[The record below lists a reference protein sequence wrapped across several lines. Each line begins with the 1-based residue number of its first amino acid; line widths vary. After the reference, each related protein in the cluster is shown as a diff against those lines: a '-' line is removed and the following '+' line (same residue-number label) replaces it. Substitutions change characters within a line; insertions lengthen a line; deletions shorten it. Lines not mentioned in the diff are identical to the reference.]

1 MIMALAVI
9 ELVRTIL
16 QSSDKMEQKLVMCFL
31 IINTGSSSV
40 KFTLFEKDDLKMV
53 AAGMVERI
61 GLKGTK
67 IHTKTAEGIQAS
79 KETHVADTRQA
90 VWLIADLLTDKNNS
104 DIQPGVDIAGIG
116 HRVVHGGDRI
126 SSSVVIDD
134 RVKQIIKEC
143 FELAPLHNP
152 PNLEGIEACE
162 DIFPGIPQ
170 VAVFDTAFHK
180 TIPERAYLYG
190 LPYALYKEDKIRRYG
205 FQGTSHQYVC
215 RTAASHLNRP
225 LEELKIIS
233 CHLGNGC
240 SITAVNGG
248 HSIDTSMGFTPLEGL
263 MMGTRCG
270 DLDPAIVF
278 YLMEHKH
285 LDPRQIN
292 ELLNKQSGLLG
303 LAGIDSSDLR
313 DIFEASE
320 SGNRQ
325 TDTAVE
331 VFTYRIK
338 KYIGA
343 YAFALGGIDAIV
355 FTAGI
360 GENSP
365 LIRELACQGLKN
377 LGIIIDP
384 KKNALANKTC
394 REIQSNESQ
403 VKVLVIPT
411 DEEKEIAL
419 QTLELLHE
427 ER

>member
-1 MIMALAVI
+1 MYI
-9 ELVRTIL
+9 
-16 QSSDKMEQKLVMCFL
+16 L
-31 IINTGSSSV
+31 IINAGSSSV
-40 KFTLFEKDDLKMV
+40 KFTLFKKDDLKMV
-53 AAGMVERI
+53 ADGVVERI

-67 IHTKTAEGIQAS
+67 IHTKNAEGERAS

-90 VWLIADLLTDKNNS
+90 VGLIADLLTDKNDS

-116 HRVVHGGDRI
+116 HRVVHGGEMI
-126 SSSVVIDD
+126 NSSVVVDD
-134 RVKQIIKEC
+134 RVKQIVKEC

-162 DIFPGIPQ
+162 DIFPGVPQ
-170 VAVFDTAFHK
+170 VAVFDTAFH
-180 TIPERAYLYG
+180 TTLPEYAYLYG

-205 FQGTSHQYVC
+205 FHGTSHQYVC
-215 RTAASHLNRP
+215 RTAADFLNRP

-240 SITAVNGG
+240 SITAVDGG
-248 HSIDTSMGFTPLEGL
+248 RSIDTSMGFTPLEGL

-278 YLMEHKH
+278 YLMEHKQ

-292 ELLNKQSGLLG
+292 DLLNKQSGLLG
-303 LAGIDSSDLR
+303 LAGIGSSDLR

-320 SGNRQ
+320 SGNQQ
-325 TDTAVE
+325 TNTAIG

-343 YAFALGGIDAIV
+343 YAFALGGIDAVV

-365 LIRELACQGLKN
+365 GIREMVCRGLEG
-377 LGIIIDP
+377 LGIVMDTE
-384 KKNALANKTC
+384 KNVAGNLAE
-394 REIQSNESQ
+394 REIQHNDSR
-403 VKVLVIPT
+403 VKILVIPT
-411 DEEKEIAL
+411 NEEKQIAL
-419 QTLELLHE
+419 QTLELLYE

>member
-1 MIMALAVI
+1 MYV
-9 ELVRTIL
+9 
-16 QSSDKMEQKLVMCFL
+16 L
-31 IINTGSSSV
+31 IINAGSSSV
-40 KFTLFEKDDLKMV
+40 KFTLFKKDDLKVV
-53 AAGMVERI
+53 ADGIVERI

-67 IHTKTAEGIQAS
+67 ILTKNAEGKWTS
-79 KETHVADTRQA
+79 KETRVADTRQA
-90 VWLIADLLTDKNNS
+90 VGLIADLLTDKNGS
-104 DIQPGVDIAGIG
+104 DVQPRVDIAGIG
-116 HRVVHGGDRI
+116 HRVVHGGEMI
-126 SSSVVIDD
+126 NSSVLVDD
-134 RVKQIIKEC
+134 RVKQLLKEC

-162 DIFPGIPQ
+162 DIFPGVPQ
-170 VAVFDTAFHK
+170 VAVFDTAFH
-180 TIPERAYLYG
+180 TTLPEYAYLYG
-190 LPYALYKEDKIRRYG
+190 LPYALYREDRIRRYG
-205 FQGTSHQYVC
+205 FHGTSHQYVC
-215 RTAASHLNRP
+215 RTAADFLNRP

-240 SITAVNGG
+240 SVAAVDGG
-248 HSIDTSMGFTPLEGL
+248 RSIDTSMGFTPLEGL

-278 YLMEHKH
+278 YLMEHKQ
-285 LDPRQIN
+285 LDSRQIN
-292 ELLNKQSGLLG
+292 DLLNKQSGLLG
-303 LAGIDSSDLR
+303 LAGIGSGDLR

-320 SGNRQ
+320 SGNQQ
-325 TDTAVE
+325 TDTAIR

-343 YAFALGGIDAIV
+343 YAFALGGNDAIV

-365 LIRELACQGLKN
+365 LIRELSCQGLKS

-384 KKNALANKTC
+384 EKNTVANKTC
-394 REIQSNESQ
+394 RAIQSDDSR

-419 QTLELLHE
+419 QTLERLHE

>member
-1 MIMALAVI
+1 MYVL
-9 ELVRTIL
+9 TI
-16 QSSDKMEQKLVMCFL
+16 
-31 IINTGSSSV
+31 NAGSSSV
-40 KFTLFEKDDLKMV
+40 KFTLFKKDDLKMV
-53 AAGMVERI
+53 ADGIVERI

-67 IHTKTAEGIQAS
+67 IHTNNAEGKLTS
-79 KETHVADTRQA
+79 KETQVADTRQA
-90 VWLIADLLTDKNNS
+90 VELIADLLTDKNDS
-104 DIQPGVDIAGIG
+104 DIQPGMDIAGIG
-116 HRVVHGGDRI
+116 HRVVHGGEMI
-126 SSSVVIDD
+126 NSSVVVDD
-134 RVKQIIKEC
+134 RVKQIVKEC

-162 DIFPGIPQ
+162 DIFPGVPQ
-170 VAVFDTAFHK
+170 VAVFDTAFH
-180 TIPERAYLYG
+180 TTLPEYAYLYG

-205 FQGTSHQYVC
+205 FHGTSHQYVS
-215 RTAASHLNRP
+215 RVAANFLNRP

-240 SITAVNGG
+240 SITAVDGG
-248 HSIDTSMGFTPLEGL
+248 RSIDTSMGFTPLEGL

-278 YLMEHKH
+278 YLMELKH
-285 LDPRQIN
+285 FNPLQIN

-303 LAGIDSSDLR
+303 LAGIGSSDLR

-325 TDTAVE
+325 TDTAVG

-365 LIRELACQGLKN
+365 LIRELSCQGLKS

-384 KKNALANKTC
+384 EKNTVANKTC
-394 REIQSNESQ
+394 REIQSDDSQ

-419 QTLELLHE
+419 QTLGLLH
-427 ER
+427 

>member
-1 MIMALAVI
+1 MYI
-9 ELVRTIL
+9 
-16 QSSDKMEQKLVMCFL
+16 L
-31 IINTGSSSV
+31 IINAGSSSV
-40 KFTLFEKDDLKMV
+40 KFTLFKKDDLQMMIDGV
-53 AAGMVERI
+53 VERI

-67 IHTKTAEGIQAS
+67 IHTKNAEGKRIS

-90 VWLIADLLTDKNNS
+90 VGLIADLLTDKNDN

-116 HRVVHGGDRI
+116 HRVVHGGEMI
-126 SSSVVIDD
+126 SRSVVVDD
-134 RVKQIIKEC
+134 RVKQIIREC

-162 DIFPGIPQ
+162 DIFPGVPQ
-170 VAVFDTAFHK
+170 VAVFDTAFH
-180 TIPERAYLYG
+180 TTLPEYAYLYG

-205 FQGTSHQYVC
+205 FHGTSHQYVC
-215 RTAASHLNRP
+215 RTAADFLNKP

-240 SITAVNGG
+240 SVTAVDGG
-248 HSIDTSMGFTPLEGL
+248 RSIDTSMGFTPLEGL

-278 YLMEHKH
+278 YLMEHKQ

-292 ELLNKQSGLLG
+292 DLLNKQSGLLG
-303 LAGIDSSDLR
+303 LAGIGSSDLR

-320 SGNRQ
+320 SGNQQ
-325 TDTAVE
+325 TNTAIG

-343 YAFALGGIDAIV
+343 YAFALGGIDAVV

-365 LIRELACQGLKN
+365 GIREMVCRGLEG
-377 LGIIIDP
+377 LGIVMDTE
-384 KKNALANKTC
+384 KNVAGNLAE
-394 REIQSNESQ
+394 REIQHNDSR
-403 VKVLVIPT
+403 VKILVIPT
-411 DEEKEIAL
+411 NEEKQIAL
-419 QTLELLHE
+419 QTLELLYE

>member
-1 MIMALAVI
+1 MYV
-9 ELVRTIL
+9 
-16 QSSDKMEQKLVMCFL
+16 L
-31 IINTGSSSV
+31 IINAGSSSV
-40 KFTLFEKDDLKMV
+40 KFTLFKKSDLKMI
-53 AAGMVERI
+53 ADGIVERI

-67 IHTKTAEGIQAS
+67 IHTNTAEGKRTS
-79 KETHVADTRQA
+79 KETQVTDTRQA
-90 VWLIADLLTDKNNS
+90 VGLIADLLTDKTDS
-104 DIQPGVDIAGIG
+104 DIQAGVDIAGIG
-116 HRVVHGGDRI
+116 HRVVHGGEMI
-126 SSSVVIDD
+126 NSSVVVDG
-134 RVKQIIKEC
+134 RVKQIVKEC

-162 DIFPGIPQ
+162 DIFPGVPQ
-170 VAVFDTAFHK
+170 VAVFDTAFH
-180 TIPERAYLYG
+180 TTLPEYAYLYG

-205 FQGTSHQYVC
+205 FHGTSHQYVS
-215 RTAASHLNRP
+215 RTAANLLNRP

-240 SITAVNGG
+240 SITAVDGG
-248 HSIDTSMGFTPLEGL
+248 RSIDTSMGFTPLEGL

-278 YLMEHKH
+278 YLMEHKQ

-292 ELLNKQSGLLG
+292 DLLNKQSGLLG
-303 LAGIDSSDLR
+303 LAGIGSSDLR

-320 SGNRQ
+320 GGNRQ
-325 TDTAVE
+325 TDTAVG

-343 YAFALGGIDAIV
+343 YAFALGGIDTVV

-365 LIRELACQGLKN
+365 GIREMVCRGLEG
-377 LGIIIDP
+377 LGIVMDTE
-384 KKNALANKTC
+384 KNVAGNLAA
-394 REIQSNESQ
+394 REIQHNDSR
-403 VKVLVIPT
+403 VKILVIPT
-411 DEEKEIAL
+411 NEEKEIAL

>member
-1 MIMALAVI
+1 MYV
-9 ELVRTIL
+9 
-16 QSSDKMEQKLVMCFL
+16 L
-31 IINTGSSSV
+31 IINAGSSSV
-40 KFTLFEKDDLKMV
+40 KFTLFKKDDLKMV
-53 AAGMVERI
+53 ADGIVERI

-67 IHTKTAEGIQAS
+67 IHTKNAEGKQTS
-79 KETHVADTRQA
+79 KETRVADTRQA
-90 VWLIADLLTDKNNS
+90 VRLIADLLTDKNDS
-104 DIQPGVDIAGIG
+104 DIQPGMDIAGIG
-116 HRVVHGGDRI
+116 HRVVHGGEMI
-126 SSSVVIDD
+126 NSSVVVDD
-134 RVKQIIKEC
+134 RVKQIVKEC

-162 DIFPGIPQ
+162 DIFPGVPQ
-170 VAVFDTAFHK
+170 VAVFDTAFH
-180 TIPERAYLYG
+180 TTLPEYAYLYG

-205 FQGTSHQYVC
+205 FHGTSHQYVC
-215 RTAASHLNRP
+215 RTAADFLNRP

-240 SITAVNGG
+240 SITAVDGG
-248 HSIDTSMGFTPLEGL
+248 RSIDTSMGFTPLEGL

-278 YLMEHKH
+278 YLMEHKQ

-292 ELLNKQSGLLG
+292 DLLNKQSGLLG
-303 LAGIDSSDLR
+303 LAGIGSSDLR

-320 SGNRQ
+320 SGNGQ
-325 TDTAVE
+325 TDTALN
-331 VFTYRIK
+331 VFAYRIK

-343 YAFALGGIDAIV
+343 YAFALGGIDAVV

-365 LIRELACQGLKN
+365 GIRGMVCRGLEG
-377 LGIIIDP
+377 LGIVMDT
-384 KKNALANKTC
+384 KKNDAGNLAE
-394 REIQSNESQ
+394 REIQHNDSQ
-403 VKVLVIPT
+403 VKILVIPT
-411 DEEKEIAL
+411 NEEKQIAL

>member
-1 MIMALAVI
+1 MYI
-9 ELVRTIL
+9 
-16 QSSDKMEQKLVMCFL
+16 L
-31 IINTGSSSV
+31 IINAGSSSV
-40 KFTLFEKDDLKMV
+40 KFTLFKKDDLQMMIDGV
-53 AAGMVERI
+53 VERI

-67 IHTKTAEGIQAS
+67 IHTKNAEGKRIS
-79 KETHVADTRQA
+79 KETHVVDTRQA
-90 VWLIADLLTDKNNS
+90 VGLIADLLTDKNDN

-116 HRVVHGGDRI
+116 HRVVHGGEMI
-126 SSSVVIDD
+126 SRSVVVDD
-134 RVKQIIKEC
+134 RVKQIIREC

-162 DIFPGIPQ
+162 DIFPGVPH
-170 VAVFDTAFHK
+170 VAVFDTAFHT
-180 TIPERAYLYG
+180 TIPEYAYLYG

-205 FQGTSHQYVC
+205 FHGTSHQYVC
-215 RTAASHLNRP
+215 RTAADFLNKP

-240 SITAVNGG
+240 SVTAVDGG
-248 HSIDTSMGFTPLEGL
+248 RSIDTSMGFTPLEGL

-278 YLMEHKH
+278 YLMEHKQ

-292 ELLNKQSGLLG
+292 DLLNKQSGLLG
-303 LAGIDSSDLR
+303 LAGIGSSDLR

-320 SGNRQ
+320 SGNQQ
-325 TDTAVE
+325 TNTAIG

-343 YAFALGGIDAIV
+343 YAFALGGIDAVV

-365 LIRELACQGLKN
+365 GIREMVCWGLEG
-377 LGIIIDP
+377 LGIVMDTE
-384 KKNALANKTC
+384 KNVAGNLAE
-394 REIQSNESQ
+394 REIQHNDSR
-403 VKVLVIPT
+403 VKILVIPT
-411 DEEKEIAL
+411 NEEKQIAL
-419 QTLELLHE
+419 QTLELLYE

>member
-1 MIMALAVI
+1 MYI
-9 ELVRTIL
+9 
-16 QSSDKMEQKLVMCFL
+16 L
-31 IINTGSSSV
+31 IINAGSSSV
-40 KFTLFEKDDLKMV
+40 KFTLFKKDDLQMMID
-53 AAGMVERI
+53 GIVERI

-67 IHTKTAEGIQAS
+67 IHTKNAEGKQTS
-79 KETHVADTRQA
+79 KETRVADTRQA
-90 VWLIADLLTDKNNS
+90 VRLIADLLTDKNDN

-116 HRVVHGGDRI
+116 HRVVHGGEMI
-126 SSSVVIDD
+126 SRSVVVDD
-134 RVKQIIKEC
+134 RVKQIIREC

-162 DIFPGIPQ
+162 DIFPGVPH
-170 VAVFDTAFHK
+170 VAVFDTAFHT
-180 TIPERAYLYG
+180 TIPEYAYLYG

-205 FQGTSHQYVC
+205 FHGTSHQYVS
-215 RTAASHLNRP
+215 RTAANFLNRP

-240 SITAVNGG
+240 SITAVDGG
-248 HSIDTSMGFTPLEGL
+248 RSIDTSMGFTPLEGL

-278 YLMEHKH
+278 YLMEHKQ

-292 ELLNKQSGLLG
+292 DLLNKQSGLLG
-303 LAGIDSSDLR
+303 LAGIGSSDLR

-320 SGNRQ
+320 SGNQQ
-325 TDTAVE
+325 TNTAIG

-343 YAFALGGIDAIV
+343 YAFALGGIDAVV

-365 LIRELACQGLKN
+365 GIREMVCRGLEG
-377 LGIIIDP
+377 LGIVMDTE
-384 KKNALANKTC
+384 KNVAGNLAE
-394 REIQSNESQ
+394 REIQHNDSR
-403 VKVLVIPT
+403 VKILVIPT
-411 DEEKEIAL
+411 NEEKQIAL

>member
-1 MIMALAVI
+1 MYV
-9 ELVRTIL
+9 
-16 QSSDKMEQKLVMCFL
+16 L
-31 IINTGSSSV
+31 IINAGSSSV
-40 KFTLFEKDDLKMV
+40 KFTLFKKDDLKMV
-53 AAGMVERI
+53 ADGIVERI

-67 IHTKTAEGIQAS
+67 IHTKNSEGKRTS
-79 KETHVADTRQA
+79 KETQVADTRQA
-90 VWLIADLLTDKNNS
+90 VRLIADLLTDKNGS

-116 HRVVHGGDRI
+116 HRVVHGGEMI
-126 SSSVVIDD
+126 NSSVVVDD
-134 RVKQIIKEC
+134 RVKQIVKEC

-162 DIFPGIPQ
+162 NIFPGVPQ
-170 VAVFDTAFHK
+170 VAVFDTAFH
-180 TIPERAYLYG
+180 TTLPEYAYLYG

-205 FQGTSHQYVC
+205 FHGTSHQYVC
-215 RTAASHLNRP
+215 RTAADFLNRP

-240 SITAVNGG
+240 SITAVDGG
-248 HSIDTSMGFTPLEGL
+248 RSIDTSMGFTPLEGL

-278 YLMEHKH
+278 YLMEHKQ

-292 ELLNKQSGLLG
+292 DLLNKQSGLLG
-303 LAGIDSSDLR
+303 LAGIGSSDLR

-325 TDTAVE
+325 TDTAVG

-343 YAFALGGIDAIV
+343 YAFALGGIDAVV

-365 LIRELACQGLKN
+365 GIREMVCRGLEG
-377 LGIIIDP
+377 LGIVMDTE
-384 KKNALANKTC
+384 KNVAGNLAE
-394 REIQSNESQ
+394 REIQHNDSR
-403 VKVLVIPT
+403 VKILVIPT
-411 DEEKEIAL
+411 NEEKQIAL
-419 QTLELLHE
+419 QTLALLNE

>member
-1 MIMALAVI
+1 MYV
-9 ELVRTIL
+9 
-16 QSSDKMEQKLVMCFL
+16 L
-31 IINTGSSSV
+31 IINAGSSSV
-40 KFTLFEKDDLKMV
+40 KFTLFKKDDLKMV
-53 AAGMVERI
+53 ADGIVERI

-67 IHTKTAEGIQAS
+67 IHTKNAEGKQTS
-79 KETHVADTRQA
+79 EETRVADTRKA
-90 VWLIADLLTDKNNS
+90 VRLIADLLTDKNDS

-116 HRVVHGGDRI
+116 HRVVHGGEMI
-126 SSSVVIDD
+126 NSSVVVDD
-134 RVKQIIKEC
+134 RVKQIVKEC

-162 DIFPGIPQ
+162 DIFPGVPQ
-170 VAVFDTAFHK
+170 VAVFDTAFH
-180 TIPERAYLYG
+180 TTLPEYAYLYG

-205 FQGTSHQYVC
+205 FHGTSHQYVC
-215 RTAASHLNRP
+215 RTAADFLNRP

-240 SITAVNGG
+240 SITAVDGG
-248 HSIDTSMGFTPLEGL
+248 RSIDTSMGFTPLEGL

-278 YLMEHKH
+278 YLMEHKQ

-292 ELLNKQSGLLG
+292 DLLNKQSGLLG
-303 LAGIDSSDLR
+303 LAGIGSSDLR

-320 SGNRQ
+320 SGNGQ
-325 TDTAVE
+325 TDTALN
-331 VFTYRIK
+331 VFAYRIK

-343 YAFALGGIDAIV
+343 YAFALGGIDAVV

-365 LIRELACQGLKN
+365 GIRDMVCRGLEG
-377 LGIIIDP
+377 LGIVMDT
-384 KKNALANKTC
+384 KKNDAGNLAE
-394 REIQSNESQ
+394 REIQHNDSQ
-403 VKVLVIPT
+403 VKILVIPT
-411 DEEKEIAL
+411 NEEKQIAL

>member
-1 MIMALAVI
+1 MYI
-9 ELVRTIL
+9 
-16 QSSDKMEQKLVMCFL
+16 L
-31 IINTGSSSV
+31 IINAGSSSV
-40 KFTLFEKDDLKMV
+40 KFTLFKKDDLKIV
-53 AAGMVERI
+53 TDGIVDRI
-61 GLKGTK
+61 GLKGTR
-67 IHTKTAEGIQAS
+67 IHTKNAEGKRTS
-79 KETHVADTRQA
+79 KETQVENTRQA
-90 VWLIADLLTDKNNS
+90 VRLIADLLTDKNNS
-104 DIQPGVDIAGIG
+104 NIQPGLDIAGIG
-116 HRVVHGGDRI
+116 HRAVHGGETI
-126 SSSVVIDD
+126 NSSVVVDN
-134 RVKQIIKEC
+134 RVKQIIKEY

-152 PNLEGIEACE
+152 PNLEGLEACE
-162 DIFPGIPQ
+162 DIFPGVPQ
-170 VAVFDTAFHK
+170 VAVFDTAFHT
-180 TIPERAYLYG
+180 TIPEYAYLYG
-190 LPYALYKEDKIRRYG
+190 LPYSLYKEYKIRRYG
-205 FQGTSHQYVC
+205 FHGTSHQYVC
-215 RTAASHLNRP
+215 RTAADSIGIP
-225 LEELKIIS
+225 LKDLKLIS

-240 SITAVNGG
+240 SIAAVDGG
-248 HSIDTSMGFTPLEGL
+248 RSIDTSMGFTPLEGL

-292 ELLNKQSGLLG
+292 ELLNKKSGLLG
-303 LAGIDSSDLR
+303 LAGLGSSDLR

-320 SGNRQ
+320 SGNQ
-325 TDTAVE
+325 QADTAVG

-343 YAFALGGIDAIV
+343 YAFALGGIDAVV

-365 LIRELACQGLKN
+365 LVRELACQGLKR

-384 KKNALANKTC
+384 EKNTAAGTSC
-394 REIQSNESQ
+394 REIQSNDSQ

-419 QTLELLHE
+419 QTLKLLHE

>member
-1 MIMALAVI
+1 MYI
-9 ELVRTIL
+9 
-16 QSSDKMEQKLVMCFL
+16 L
-31 IINTGSSSV
+31 IINAGSSSV
-40 KFTLFEKDDLKMV
+40 KFTLFKKDDLKMV
-53 AAGMVERI
+53 ADGVVERI
-61 GLKGTK
+61 GLKGTT
-67 IHTKTAEGIQAS
+67 IHTKNAEGKLAS
-79 KETHVADTRQA
+79 KETRVADTRQA
-90 VWLIADLLTDKNNS
+90 VGLIADLLIDKSNS
-104 DIQPGVDIAGIG
+104 DIQTGVDIAGIG
-116 HRVVHGGDRI
+116 HRVVHGGEMI
-126 SSSVVIDD
+126 NSSVVVDD
-134 RVKQIIKEC
+134 RVKQIVKEC

-162 DIFPGIPQ
+162 DIFPGVPQ
-170 VAVFDTAFHK
+170 VAVFDTAFH
-180 TIPERAYLYG
+180 TTLPEYAYLYG

-205 FQGTSHQYVC
+205 FHGTSHQYVS
-215 RTAASHLNRP
+215 RAAANFLNRP

-240 SITAVNGG
+240 SVTAVDGG
-248 HSIDTSMGFTPLEGL
+248 RSIDTSMGFTPLEGL

-278 YLMEHKH
+278 YLMEHKQ

-292 ELLNKQSGLLG
+292 DLLNKQSGLLG
-303 LAGIDSSDLR
+303 LAGIGSSDLR

-325 TDTAVE
+325 TDTAVG

-343 YAFALGGIDAIV
+343 YAFALGGIDAVV

-365 LIRELACQGLKN
+365 GIREMVCRGLEG
-377 LGIIIDP
+377 LGIVMDTE
-384 KKNALANKTC
+384 KNVAGNLAE
-394 REIQSNESQ
+394 REIQHNDSR
-403 VKVLVIPT
+403 VKILVIPT
-411 DEEKEIAL
+411 NEEKQIAL

>member
-1 MIMALAVI
+1 MYI
-9 ELVRTIL
+9 
-16 QSSDKMEQKLVMCFL
+16 L
-31 IINTGSSSV
+31 IINAGSSSV
-40 KFTLFEKDDLKMV
+40 KFTLFKKDDLKMV
-53 AAGMVERI
+53 ADGVVERI

-67 IHTKTAEGIQAS
+67 IHTKNAEGKRAS

-90 VWLIADLLTDKNNS
+90 VGLIADLLTDKSNS

-116 HRVVHGGDRI
+116 HRVVHGGEMI
-126 SSSVVIDD
+126 NSSVVVDD
-134 RVKQIIKEC
+134 RVKQIVKDC

-170 VAVFDTAFHK
+170 VAVFDTAFH
-180 TIPERAYLYG
+180 TTLPEYAYLYG
-190 LPYALYKEDKIRRYG
+190 LPYTLYKEDKIRRYG
-205 FQGTSHQYVC
+205 FHGTSHQYVC
-215 RTAASHLNRP
+215 RTAANFLNKP

-240 SITAVNGG
+240 SITAVDGG
-248 HSIDTSMGFTPLEGL
+248 RSIDTSMGFTPLEGL
-263 MMGTRCG
+263 IMGTRCG

-278 YLMEHKH
+278 YLMEHKQ

-292 ELLNKQSGLLG
+292 DLLNKQSGLLG
-303 LAGIDSSDLR
+303 LAGIGSSDLR

-325 TDTAVE
+325 TDTAIG

-343 YAFALGGIDAIV
+343 YTFALGGIDAVV

-365 LIRELACQGLKN
+365 AIREKVCRGLEG
-377 LGIIIDP
+377 LGIVMDT
-384 KKNALANKTC
+384 KKNVAGNLVE
-394 REIQSNESQ
+394 REIQHNDSR
-403 VKVLVIPT
+403 VKILVIPT
-411 DEEKEIAL
+411 NEEKQIAL

>member
-1 MIMALAVI
+1 MYV
-9 ELVRTIL
+9 
-16 QSSDKMEQKLVMCFL
+16 L
-31 IINTGSSSV
+31 IINAGSSSV
-40 KFTLFEKDDLKMV
+40 KFTLFKKDDLKMV
-53 AAGMVERI
+53 ADGVVERI

-67 IHTKTAEGIQAS
+67 IHTKNAEGKRAS

-90 VWLIADLLTDKNNS
+90 VGLIADLLIDKSNS

-116 HRVVHGGDRI
+116 HRVVHGGEMI
-126 SSSVVIDD
+126 NSSVVVDD
-134 RVKQIIKEC
+134 RVKQIVKEC

-162 DIFPGIPQ
+162 DIFPGVPQ
-170 VAVFDTAFHK
+170 VAVFDTAFH
-180 TIPERAYLYG
+180 TTLPEYAYLYG

-205 FQGTSHQYVC
+205 FHGTSHQYVS
-215 RTAASHLNRP
+215 RAAANFLNRP

-240 SITAVNGG
+240 SVTAVDGG
-248 HSIDTSMGFTPLEGL
+248 RSIDTSMGFTPLEGL

-278 YLMEHKH
+278 YLMEHKQ

-292 ELLNKQSGLLG
+292 DLLNKQSGLLG
-303 LAGIDSSDLR
+303 LAGIGSSDLR

-325 TDTAVE
+325 TDTAVG

-343 YAFALGGIDAIV
+343 YAFALGGIDAVV

-365 LIRELACQGLKN
+365 GIREMVCWGLEG
-377 LGIIIDP
+377 LGIVMDTE
-384 KKNALANKTC
+384 KNIAGNPAE
-394 REIQSNESQ
+394 REIQHNDSR
-403 VKVLVIPT
+403 VKILVIPT
-411 DEEKEIAL
+411 NEEKQIAL

>member
-1 MIMALAVI
+1 MYV
-9 ELVRTIL
+9 
-16 QSSDKMEQKLVMCFL
+16 L
-31 IINTGSSSV
+31 IINAGSSSV
-40 KFTLFEKDDLKMV
+40 KFTLFKKDDLQIV
-53 AAGMVERI
+53 IDGIVERI

-67 IHTKTAEGIQAS
+67 IHTKNAEGKRVS
-79 KETHVADTRQA
+79 KETHVADTRKA
-90 VWLIADLLTDKNNS
+90 VGIIADLMTDKNDSN
-104 DIQPGVDIAGIG
+104 IQPGVDIAGIG
-116 HRVVHGGDRI
+116 HRVVHGGEMI
-126 SSSVVIDD
+126 NNSVVVDD
-134 RVKQIIKEC
+134 RVKQIVKEC

-162 DIFPGIPQ
+162 DIFPGVPQ
-170 VAVFDTAFHK
+170 VAVFDTAFH
-180 TIPERAYLYG
+180 TTLPEYAYLYG

-205 FQGTSHQYVC
+205 FHGTSHQYVC
-215 RTAASHLNRP
+215 RTAADFLGRP
-225 LEELKIIS
+225 LKDLKIIS

-240 SITAVNGG
+240 SITAIDGG
-248 HSIDTSMGFTPLEGL
+248 RSVDTSMGFTPLEGL

-285 LDPRQIN
+285 LDLRQIN

-303 LAGIDSSDLR
+303 LAGIGSSDLR

-325 TDTAVE
+325 TDTAVG

-343 YAFALGGIDAIV
+343 YAFALGGIDAVV

-365 LIRELACQGLKN
+365 GIRKMVCRGLER
-377 LGIIIDP
+377 LGIVMDTE
-384 KKNALANKTC
+384 KNVAGNLAE
-394 REIQSNESQ
+394 REIQHNDSR
-403 VKVLVIPT
+403 VKILVIPT
-411 DEEKEIAL
+411 NEEKQIAL